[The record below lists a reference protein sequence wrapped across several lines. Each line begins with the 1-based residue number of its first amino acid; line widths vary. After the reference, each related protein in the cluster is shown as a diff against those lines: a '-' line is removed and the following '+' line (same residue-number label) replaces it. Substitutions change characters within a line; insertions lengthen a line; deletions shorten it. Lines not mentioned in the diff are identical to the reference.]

1 MRYGVSLGAAG
12 AGRDPR
18 TMAELAALAEAAG
31 WDGMFLED
39 YVVYQGQV
47 GTPTYDPW
55 IVLAAMAMATRRIR
69 LGTTVTPVPR
79 RRPWKL
85 ASEALT
91 LDHLSGGRFV
101 LGVGAGDVSDP
112 GFART
117 GEPTAATT
125 RAELL
130 DEGLE
135 IIAGLWSGKPFS
147 HCGKHYRVE
156 GLQLSPPPIQK
167 PRIPIWVGG
176 DWRAAGVRRRLARW
190 DGSCAHHVMS
200 ANDVRAI
207 RTLVERERGGADGY
221 DVKVGGKRDPEHMRA
236 LAEAGATWWNDWM
249 PPGDPDATR
258 RAIEQGPLRV
268 S

>member
-55 IVLAAMAMATRRIR
+55 IVLAAMAMATTRIR

-91 LDHLSGGRFV
+91 LDHLSGGRLV

-112 GFART
+112 GFVRT

-135 IIAGLWSGKPFS
+135 IIAGLWSGQPFS
-147 HCGKHYRVE
+147 HRGKHYRVE
-156 GLQLSPPPIQK
+156 GLQLWPSPIQK

-176 DWRAAGVRRRLARW
+176 DWRVAGVRRRLTRW
-190 DGSCAHHVMS
+190 DGSCAHHLVS
-200 ANDVRAI
+200 PDDVRAI
-207 RTLVERERGGADGY
+207 RALVERERGSADGY
-221 DVKVGGKRDPEHMRA
+221 DVKVGGKRDPGHMRA

-258 RAIEQGPLRV
+258 RAIAQGPLRV